1 MARRTIA
8 TKEDHMATEIFAP
21 AQTEDFV
28 PASPFAET
36 FQLSETEAAQMEGPA
51 PAIGMESP
59 FRSEYLGEAYER
71 GESPDREAYGT
82 MVASLYEMEF
92 SEALYELGAEA
103 AAYAQQFGEQ
113 EVTSPGELE
122 QYVERYMAPLG
133 AEAETLFERL
143 AERYAQ
149 HDIAGMSEAEVDRLF
164 ETIQPG
170 YGHLS
175 PAFEGFLSGR
185 FI

>member
-1 MARRTIA
+1 
-8 TKEDHMATEIFAP
+8 MATEIFAP

-51 PAIGMESP
+51 PAVGMESP

-122 QYVERYMAPLG
+122 QYVERFPMLYQQGYLNELVEQEYRIRHRYGDKPSR
-133 AEAETLFERL
+133 EEYETRF
-143 AERYAQ
+143 
-149 HDIAGMSEAEVDRLF
+149 
-164 ETIQPG
+164 PG
-170 YGHLS
+170 LL
-175 PAFEGFLSGR
+175 PNTTR
-185 FI
+185 QDN